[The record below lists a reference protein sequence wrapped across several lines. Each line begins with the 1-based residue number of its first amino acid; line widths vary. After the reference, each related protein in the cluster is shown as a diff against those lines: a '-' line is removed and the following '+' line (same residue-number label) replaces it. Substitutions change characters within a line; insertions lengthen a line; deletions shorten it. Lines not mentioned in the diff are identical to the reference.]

1 MIVLEKQSYCRHK
14 GDGQDEE
21 AVAPV
26 GELLHKAQTYDKA
39 QNYGWGHEERCQE
52 SDSSDV
58 VPQEDVEG
66 QLHYIHKKTEEGRGA
81 YKLFLG
87 QVQKEHIG

>member
-14 GDGQDEE
+14 RNCKNKE

-52 SDSSDV
+52 GDSGYI
-58 VPQEDVEG
+58 VPDNNVEG
-66 QLHYIHKKTEEGRGA
+66 QFHYIYQKTEEGRCP

-87 QVQKEHIG
+87 QI